1 MRLQIALRLA
11 IVAAAALGMTSLAS
25 AATWQNPT
33 DADDVDNSGVI
44 APRDALIDVNRLNLV
59 GIGAVP
65 SSGSPPPYY
74 DVTGDDLVTPADAL
88 HVFNRLVANAGSAA
102 PAGAAV
108 PSEPGDPQVAIE
120 LVVTDSGGTPV
131 SIASPGQALL
141 LEVFAED
148 LRVSPPF
155 AGVFS
160 ASTDIAATDVSFLA
174 GSAVYEPNW
183 FADSPATY
191 APAQVTELNATSTSL
206 SPGGSSPELLF
217 NIAFFAG
224 SPGVATFTSSASSAS
239 ELHDF
244 LLYGDDNPIPLEQV
258 VFGTTTLTIV
268 PEPATWSLA
277 AMGAVALG
285 TFARV
290 RRKR

>member
-88 HVFNRLVANAGSAA
+88 HVFNRLAANAGSAA

-160 ASTDIAATDVSFLA
+160 ASTDIAATDVSLLA

-191 APAQVTELNATSTSL
+191 APRRSPSSMRRPPRFHQADRRPSCCSISHFSPAVPAWPRLRPARPARRNCTTFCFTATTIRFR
-206 SPGGSSPELLF
+206 SSR
-217 NIAFFAG
+217 
-224 SPGVATFTSSASSAS
+224 SCSA
-239 ELHDF
+239 
-244 LLYGDDNPIPLEQV
+244 
-258 VFGTTTLTIV
+258 
-268 PEPATWSLA
+268 
-277 AMGAVALG
+277 
-285 TFARV
+285 
-290 RRKR
+290 RRR